1 MHVQHRLKFG
11 YPLDL
16 NLFKTIGHNLKI
28 SRPMKVGCI
37 SKSKAPHA
45 KNGWQQLELQGLT

>member
-1 MHVQHRLKFG
+1 LDPNLLK
-11 YPLDL
+11 
-16 NLFKTIGHNLKI
+16 NSGHTTLQI

-45 KNGWQQLELQGLT
+45 KIGWQQLELQGLT